1 MEIIRSLLASRRK
14 PTSQVQLDLKNELEL
29 LAAEIAGYR
38 DRWRGTERLA
48 EERLLML
55 LGVVA
60 PALAATAVIST
71 RPVTSGGSLSSDE
84 GLALMWLAVAVVA
97 EGLFIRLMHARLSIY
112 RSIVCLNRLR
122 AAVVSLLPDS
132 TSRTA
137 LADVLELDRT
147 PPRPFSVLSLPTAS
161 ALTASLAVATSLA
174 LNPWHPPGRSP
185 IWVITAALPS
195 AIFGGDLLW
204 FRRRARRFAM
214 ALSMPR

>member
-1 MEIIRSLLASRRK
+1 MVWESRGQRCGNHPLPASQQAEANF
-14 PTSQVQLDLKNELEL
+14 TGWLDLKNEVEL

-97 EGLFIRLMHARLSIY
+97 EGLFIRLMHARLSI
-112 RSIVCLNRLR
+112 
-122 AAVVSLLPDS
+122 
-132 TSRTA
+132 
-137 LADVLELDRT
+137 
-147 PPRPFSVLSLPTAS
+147 
-161 ALTASLAVATSLA
+161 
-174 LNPWHPPGRSP
+174 
-185 IWVITAALPS
+185 
-195 AIFGGDLLW
+195 
-204 FRRRARRFAM
+204 
-214 ALSMPR
+214 